1 MHKASVFTAEGRH
14 LLEIIDGMIEGVIL
28 LDPSRHI
35 VWANGT
41 ALAMHGVSDLAG
53 LGGTAAGYRKR
64 FALRYLNRRALTA
77 RQYPLDRALA
87 GETFTDVFVELQ
99 RRTRH
104 EPHSRVLQVRSQVV
118 VDGGAHL
125 GMVVVMLDV
134 TERYNAEERFE
145 RTFAANPAP
154 ALICRLADLQYVK
167 VNQGFLEMTGY
178 RHDEIVGRTLYQI
191 DVLDSMPDRDAAIA
205 QLHDGATIPQC
216 ETLLRT
222 CDGGSKLVVIAGQ
235 PIPVDDAPCMLFTFN
250 DLETRRRAEDALRKS
265 EVRFSKAF
273 RLAPVPMTLSTPEGI
288 LIEVNEAFTAIT
300 GYQPDEV
307 IGHAD
312 GLARLWVDE
321 EAYRSV
327 AASLADGKGVRNIE
341 MLLRDRDGGML
352 DCLASADLVDI
363 QDQRCVLGVIQD
375 ITERKRSEVELIA
388 AIETVMQDT
397 SWFSRTVIEKL
408 AQIRQP
414 RRVVHGSGEL
424 SDLTPRE
431 REVLGLICQGLSDA
445 DIAANL
451 GLSRNTVRNHV
462 ATLYGKID
470 VHRRSAAIIWARER
484 GIVGNER
491 SARRPAGFRDQ
502 DA

>member
-1 MHKASVFTAEGRH
+1 MHKASVFTTERRH
-14 LLEIIDGMIEGVIL
+14 LLEIIDGMIEGIIL
-28 LDPSRHI
+28 LDPGRHI
-35 VWANGT
+35 IWANDT
-41 ALAMHGVSDLAG
+41 ALAMHGVSDLAH
-53 LGGTAAGYRKR
+53 LGGTAAGYRR
-64 FALRYLNRRALTA
+64 RYALRYRNHRALTA

-87 GETFTDVFVELQ
+87 GEAYKDLVVELQ
-99 RRTRH
+99 RRGRH
-104 EPHSRVLQVRSQVV
+104 EPHSRILQMRSQLLTDEQGAQ
-118 VDGGAHL
+118 DG
-125 GMVVVMLDV
+125 MIVVMLDV
-134 TERYNAEERFE
+134 TERYNAEDRFE

-154 ALICRLADLQYVK
+154 ALICRLPDLQYVK
-167 VNQGFLEMTGY
+167 VNQGFLDMTGY
-178 RHDEIVGRTLYQI
+178 SQDEVIGRTLYQI
-191 DVLDSMPDRDAAIA
+191 DVLDNMPERDAAIA
-205 QLHDGATIPQC
+205 RLHDGATIPQS
-216 ETLLRT
+216 ETLLRIR
-222 CDGGSKLVVIAGQ
+222 DGGSKLVVIAGQ
-235 PIPVDDAPCMLFTFN
+235 PIEMGDAPCMLFTFN
-250 DLETRRRAEDALRKS
+250 DLDTRRRVEVALRKS

-273 RLAPVPMTLSTPEGI
+273 RLAPVPMMLSTPEGV

-307 IGHAD
+307 IGQAG

-321 EAYRSV
+321 EGYRGM
-327 AASLADGKGVRNIE
+327 AEALGRGKGMRNVD
-341 MLLRDRDGGML
+341 MLLRDRDGGLL

-388 AIETVMQDT
+388 AIEAVMQDT

-414 RRVVHGSGEL
+414 RRVAHGSGEL

-451 GLSRNTVRNHV
+451 RLSRNTVRNHM
-462 ATLYGKID
+462 AAIYSKID

-484 GIVGNER
+484 GIVGI
-491 SARRPAGFRDQ
+491 
-502 DA
+502 